1 MIELTVVLLLAI
13 LLLAYYTLGRNF
25 SRPTILYVSG
35 FLVCSVVAY
44 CWKEEWGLRKM
55 SPITASIIILGAFIF
70 YLVELWDFRKHKKQI
85 DTRREDMSFK
95 PINNFRLI
103 LFLLFQIVTFILM
116 AKAQM
121 AYAVSTD
128 LGEAIGE
135 INKEKKFENA
145 LIQYPFYVRFP
156 YFISMTSR
164 PLWCILFPY
173 YLFKPRRYNSQKF
186 FLFLNFMATMVGT
199 LLSGGRTS
207 ILYIIISFLVFLYM
221 GFQYKKGWRGGLF
234 PRKVMAV
241 IAVVSALFIVFFAEL
256 GYAIG
261 RKESETS
268 ENASLLFAVY
278 CGAEIKNLDDYI
290 QHPFRQGNESGQFA
304 QYTLC
309 GMYDMIAIRE
319 GKNEGRLNQPD
330 LRFNDYGDYP
340 LGNVY
345 TTYYNFI
352 LDFGFL
358 GALICTGVM
367 SLIASFFYR
376 KSVISRFWQTGRL
389 DLWIV
394 YFGFYMPAAC
404 FLSFFANKFFEGFTI
419 SGTIKQ
425 LIVWWILIIFLQGR
439 KRNIAMS
446 KQKKAS
452 SFNYHNQVSPISNLK
467 I

>member
-1 MIELTVVLLLAI
+1 
-13 LLLAYYTLGRNF
+13 
-25 SRPTILYVSG
+25 
-35 FLVCSVVAY
+35 
-44 CWKEEWGLRKM
+44 
-55 SPITASIIILGAFIF
+55 
-70 YLVELWDFRKHKKQI
+70 
-85 DTRREDMSFK
+85 
-95 PINNFRLI
+95 
-103 LFLLFQIVTFILM
+103 
-116 AKAQM
+116 
-121 AYAVSTD
+121 
-128 LGEAIGE
+128 
-135 INKEKKFENA
+135 
-145 LIQYPFYVRFP
+145 
-156 YFISMTSR
+156 
-164 PLWCILFPY
+164 
-173 YLFKPRRYNSQKF
+173 
-186 FLFLNFMATMVGT
+186 
-199 LLSGGRTS
+199 
-207 ILYIIISFLVFLYM
+207 
-221 GFQYKKGWRGGLF
+221 
-234 PRKVMAV
+234 
-241 IAVVSALFIVFFAEL
+241 
-256 GYAIG
+256 
-261 RKESETS
+261 
-268 ENASLLFAVY
+268 
-278 CGAEIKNLDDYI
+278 
-290 QHPFRQGNESGQFA
+290 
-304 QYTLC
+304 
-309 GMYDMIAIRE
+309 MYDMIAIRE

-389 DLWIV
+389 DLWI
-394 YFGFYMPAAC
+394 AC